1 VCRKH
6 ARSLLL
12 DPFRLPLKESRTLG
26 AGSSPR
32 DGDPDASVVTDAD
45 DVAAG
50 PPDSDEL
57 D

>member
-12 DPFRLPLKESRTLG
+12 DPFRLPLKESGTLG

-50 PPDSDEL
+50 PPNSDEL